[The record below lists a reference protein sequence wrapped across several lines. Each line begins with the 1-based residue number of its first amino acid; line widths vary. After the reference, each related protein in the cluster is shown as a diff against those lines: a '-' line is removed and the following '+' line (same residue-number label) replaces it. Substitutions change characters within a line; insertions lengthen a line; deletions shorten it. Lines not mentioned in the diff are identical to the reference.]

1 MRCAELETFS
11 DSRYGVSFN
20 LPKGWTATPQELA
33 DGRKLVVASDPQDES
48 ANVFVA
54 FTPIR
59 PDYSSLGSFGT
70 IDYMAAT
77 IIPQCGAYG
86 ECRFANGDAIEG
98 RMLESAAKGSTY
110 VRHVT
115 ARPWPRWLLLL
126 LLPGVRVSSGAR
138 ARLCPG
144 RQVYDYTIEQSRGP
158 KRHLRSL
165 FAIKSD
171 GAASILIGLTTQCLE
186 SRYAELGPT
195 YKAIISSFK
204 S

>member
-1 MRCAELETFS
+1 MCVTSQPA
-11 DSRYGVSFN
+11 
-20 LPKGWTATPQELA
+20 
-33 DGRKLVVASDPQDES
+33 
-48 ANVFVA
+48 
-54 FTPIR
+54 
-59 PDYSSLGSFGT
+59 LGLGG
-70 IDYMAAT
+70 
-77 IIPQCGAYG
+77 C
-86 ECRFANGDAIEG
+86 CCCCCC
-98 RMLESAAKGSTY
+98 
-110 VRHVT
+110 
-115 ARPWPRWLLLL
+115 
-126 LLPGVRVSSGAR
+126 PGVRVSSGAR